1 MRIKR
6 NHPHKAQA
14 LVSSTCGARRGMK
27 GPQEVR
33 TLADLSHYQFSDPQ
47 AHLLLGSA
55 RIGEAGRERKMV
67 LEDRADVKHSHSFPG
82 CGL

>member
-14 LVSSTCGARRGMK
+14 LVSSTCGARHGRK
-27 GPQEVR
+27 GPQEFR
-33 TLADLSHYQFSDPQ
+33 NLADLSHYQFSDSQ

-55 RIGEAGRERKMV
+55 RIGEAGRERETV
-67 LEDRADVKHSHSFPG
+67 LEDRADVKRGHSFPG